1 MASHKQKEQPTL
13 PLWGKANPKRGV
25 PHVEKALTF
34 IRDFQAEHQ
43 MPPTLREIQDHCGF
57 AAIGTIQY
65 HIKQLQDSGLIEVKP
80 RLSRGVT
87 LTARATGIPIVGRVP
102 AGPAQLAFEQI
113 EGYIS
118 TIHGEEQEAPKQPT
132 TSPKFTSVENALAGV
147 AAPADARGLFALR
160 VKGDSMIGAGIL
172 DGDLVVVRP
181 QASAKHGDIVV
192 ARLNEEDAT
201 VKRLVRKPGIIELAP
216 ENPKYKPMPVD
227 EHTTIIGKVI
237 RVIRRYN

>member
-1 MASHKQKEQPTL
+1 MKPSTQ
-13 PLWGKANPKRGV
+13 
-25 PHVEKALTF
+25 EKILTF

-65 HIKQLQDSGLIEVKP
+65 HIKQLQDAGLIDVKP

-87 LTARATGIPIVGRVP
+87 LTARATGIPIIGRVP

-118 TIHGEEQEAPKQPT
+118 TVHGEEQEVSKSAG
-132 TSPKFTSVENALAGV
+132 SYKFTSVETALAGV
-147 AAPADARGLFALR
+147 AAPTDARGLFALR

-172 DGDLVVVRP
+172 DSDLVVVRP
-181 QASAKHGDIVV
+181 QASAKHNDIVV
-192 ARLNEEDAT
+192 ARLNDDEAT

-216 ENPKYKPMPVD
+216 ENPRYKAIPVD
-227 EHTTIIGKVI
+227 ENVTIIGKVI
-237 RVIRRYN
+237 RVIRRYT